1 MNFLDEILDAVYYLF
16 SQKISFFW
24 LFSSVFVLLLL
35 FSLIL
40 LIAGSIR
47 CKREKRRICAFY
59 KTLSGSCGD
68 LFGEQSDKNSIKAPE
83 SVRGALIKA
92 KAFNVPPLA
101 FVSEELRFKGVTA
114 LRRGAKCIF
123 FLTTVIIVFLLVL
136 SAADYNKYYSSG
148 KIFSAALLIFSEGV
162 VLSALCALVASCG
175 FKSLKTAFDKLIAS
189 ADEKFQYSAPE
200 LCYQTADES
209 TAVPQTREK
218 SMQKENLT
226 KSTDYSF
233 VVPNDENAFDIRTV
247 NKDGSF
253 CESDAEDALIA
264 HKTPAPA
271 IEPALEDVVARV
283 DRIVSYGS
291 TIDEMKEVAALLRE
305 ERIKPENRTVSRKR
319 QLDNAF
325 SKLLK
330 AVNRA
335 TVK

>member
-1 MNFLDEILDAVYYLF
+1 M
-16 SQKISFFW
+16 
-24 LFSSVFVLLLL
+24 
-35 FSLIL
+35 
-40 LIAGSIR
+40 
-47 CKREKRRICAFY
+47 
-59 KTLSGSCGD
+59 
-68 LFGEQSDKNSIKAPE
+68 
-83 SVRGALIKA
+83 GALIKA
-92 KAFNVPPLA
+92 KAFNVPPSA

-136 SAADYNKYYSSG
+136 FAADYNKYYSSG

-291 TIDEMKEVAALLRE
+291 TIDEMKEVAALCARRGLSPKTAPFPAKDSLTTRFQ
-305 ERIKPENRTVSRKR
+305 N
-319 QLDNAF
+319 F
-325 SKLLK
+325 
-330 AVNRA
+330 
-335 TVK
+335 

>member
-1 MNFLDEILDAVYYLF
+1 MNFLDEILDAVYYWF

-47 CKREKRRICAFY
+47 CKREKRRICTFY
-59 KTLSGSCGD
+59 TTFSGTCGD

-83 SVRGALIKA
+83 AVRAALIKA
-92 KAFNVPPLA
+92 KTYNVPPSA
-101 FVSEELRFKGVTA
+101 FVSEGLRFKGVAA

-123 FLTTVIIVFLLVL
+123 SLTAVIIVFLLL
-136 SAADYNKYYSSG
+136 LFAAEYNDYYSSG
-148 KIFSAALLIFSEGV
+148 KIFSAALLIFAEGV
-162 VLSALCALVASCG
+162 VLSALCALVSFFG

-189 ADEKFQYSAPE
+189 ADEKFRYSAPE
-200 LCYQTADES
+200 LCYQTADEV
-209 TAVPQTREK
+209 TAARQTREESLQNEK
-218 SMQKENLT
+218 LT

-233 VVPNDENAFDIRTV
+233 VVPNDENAFDIQTA

-253 CESDAEDALIA
+253 CEPDAEVAFVA
-264 HKTPAPA
+264 HKTSAPA
-271 IEPALEDVVARV
+271 IEPALEDEPART
-283 DRIVSYGS
+283 DRIVGYGS
-291 TIDEMKEVAALLRE
+291 TTDEMKEITLLLRE
-305 ERIKPENRTVSRKR
+305 EKIKPENRTVSRKR
-319 QLDNAF
+319 QLDDAF